1 LERSILELEENMSQ
15 KTKLQV
21 KRACEKKLADWEKK
35 IENLRQRTVT
45 HYEANNAVEGKV
57 F

>member
-1 LERSILELEENMSQ
+1 MSQ